1 MKDAYSIILMY
12 PCEIDNVHAINRR
25 KLSIM
30 LALEY
35 LFCECYHLLD
45 RDIESATNFFEESVW
60 DVEIDYENIAINR
73 GLCL

>member
-1 MKDAYSIILMY
+1 MY
-12 PCEIDNVHAINRR
+12 PCKIDNVHAINRR

-35 LFCECYHLLD
+35 LFCESYHLLD
-45 RDIESATNFFEESVW
+45 RDIESATDFFEESVW
-60 DVEIDYENIAINR
+60 DVEIDYENIAINW